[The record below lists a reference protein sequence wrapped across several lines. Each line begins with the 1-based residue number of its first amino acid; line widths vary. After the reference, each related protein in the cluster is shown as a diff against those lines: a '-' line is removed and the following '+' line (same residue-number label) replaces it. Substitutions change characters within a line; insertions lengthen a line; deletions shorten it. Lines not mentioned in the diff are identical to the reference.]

1 MKMPI
6 LIAILCAATTIHAQ
20 TFTLKSSQIG
30 GQATCELISN
40 RYGCDGLNL
49 SPQLTWENAP
59 PETKSFA
66 VTVFDESA
74 PTGSGWWHW
83 IIFNIP
89 DSVSSLKEGAGDL
102 SLQLAPAGSIQ
113 STTALQ
119 RQGYGGPCPP
129 QGDGF
134 HKYVV
139 TVYALKTPDL
149 ELPPTALPATVAYL
163 IEQNVIEKS
172 SLIFYYKR

>member
-1 MKMPI
+1 MKTKI
-6 LIAILCAATTIHAQ
+6 IIAILCAVTTLNAQ

-40 RYGCDGLNL
+40 SYGCDGLNL
-49 SPQLTWENAP
+49 SPHLTWENAP
-59 PETKSFA
+59 AETKSFA

-89 DSVSSLKEGAGDL
+89 DSVRSLKEGAGDL
-102 SLQLAPAGSIQ
+102 NLNLAPAGSIQ

-149 ELPPTALPATVAYL
+149 ELTSTASPATVAYM

-172 SLIFYYKR
+172 SLIFYHKR

>member
-1 MKMPI
+1 MKMITVTALLFTGMI
-6 LIAILCAATTIHAQ
+6 LNAQ
-20 TFTLKSSQIG
+20 TFTLKSSQLS
-30 GQATCELISN
+30 GQATNELISN
-40 RYGCDGLNL
+40 SYGCNGLNL
-49 SPQLTWENAP
+49 SPHLYWENAP
-59 PETKSFA
+59 AETKSFA
-66 VTVFDESA
+66 VTVLDESA

-89 DSVSSLKEGAGDL
+89 DTVKALEAGAGNVNL
-102 SLQLAPAGSIQ
+102 KLAPAGSIQ

-119 RQGYGGPCPP
+119 KQGYGGPCPP
-129 QGDGF
+129 QGGGF

-149 ELPPTALPATVAYL
+149 ELMATTPPSTVAYL

-172 SLIFYYKR
+172 SLVFYYKR